1 MNPKKIAI
9 CSLILVVTFHAGA
22 SYARDNC
29 ILQQATKPCNA
40 SAIFSHKSVAPTD
53 AYGYG
58 PEKLN
63 WEIQVTYEPKEP
75 CALITVHVNGLEP
88 YRRPY
93 TKVFNDGGGRIK
105 DNLDRNFI
113 FRADMEDLV
122 TDKINIATHLERQNS
137 LKKQGLISLMGRM
150 SIGNVT
156 CKIHS
161 TQEDE
166 KERREL
172 EEEQER
178 QAMEEERER
187 LEEEQRLEEERER
200 LAMELERER
209 LEEEQRLEDELERQ
223 RLAEELRERERRR
236 LAQQRRVRRRLAAE
250 QRERE
255 HQRLAQQ
262 QGEQARQIAQQE
274 QKRRANDAMAVA
286 GLLRGALGA
295 AQEMKSSGNPGM
307 AFLKGLAG
315 GLGASGNMGVRRSPS
330 YDRSGGGQSCEQAK
344 RRVDRR
350 NVQTLASLSNLR
362 GMCVVS
368 RGYVRMFE
376 NAKRTLAGSGC
387 PASVAR
393 RFDQPLAQARRR
405 VRATCP

>member
-1 MNPKKIAI
+1 MNPKKIVI
-9 CSLILVVTFHAGA
+9 CSLFLVVTFHAGA

-178 QAMEEERER
+178 QALEEERER

-236 LAQQRRVRRRLAAE
+236 LAQRRR
-250 QRERE
+250 ERR
-255 HQRLAQQ
+255 RLAQQ

-274 QKRRANDAMAVA
+274 QEQKRPANDAMAIL
-286 GLLRGALGA
+286 GLLQGALGA

-307 AFLKGLAG
+307 AILKGLAG

-330 YDRSGGGQSCEQAK
+330 YGGSGGGQSCELAI

-350 NVQTLASLSNLR
+350 DAQTLASLSNAR
-362 GMCVVS
+362 GMGMCAVS
-368 RGYVRMFE
+368 RGYVRVFE

-405 VRATCP
+405 VRATCR

>member
-29 ILQQATKPCNA
+29 ILQKATKPCNA

-58 PEKLN
+58 PEKLH

-113 FRADMEDLV
+113 FRADIEDLV

-236 LAQQRRVRRRLAAE
+236 LAQRRR
-250 QRERE
+250 ERR
-255 HQRLAQQ
+255 RLAQQ

-274 QKRRANDAMAVA
+274 QEQKRRANDAMAIV

-307 AFLKGLAG
+307 AILKGLAG

-330 YDRSGGGQSCEQAK
+330 YDRSGGGQSCAQAK
-344 RRVDRR
+344 QRVDRR
-350 NVQTLASLSNLR
+350 NAQTQASLRNAR
-362 GMCVVS
+362 GQCAVS
-368 RGYVRMFE
+368 RGYVRMYE

-393 RFDQPLAQARRR
+393 RFDQPLAQVRRR
-405 VRATCP
+405 VRATCR